1 MSSTAT
7 SDSRRRQRDEDGD
20 RGPEE
25 RPQQRPRLEDE
36 TLVEHD
42 AEQVV
47 RDSAFYR
54 DDGDCILRV
63 QDTLFKVHRHLLNYE
78 SSAFNGLFSLPR
90 GPEGKIEGDHDSTP
104 VILSG
109 DTPDQVRAFFG
120 YAYASPL
127 ELQYAR
133 ISSRAIDQL
142 LDTLKFTHKYGLEL
156 FEKWAAQAI
165 THICTQRDLLK
176 TCGPELYVALLEM
189 DQLCRLPGVKPAIRK
204 RWVSRLRHDDPALTL
219 AHALD
224 AADHL
229 RFRDLQGDLYHLQ
242 LQRLDMP
249 SADIPGAQAAP
260 PLPTELSD
268 VHKLRLLTGYRSLL
282 FSWTRISATPMA
294 LVGSRSCVMG
304 PGYHQAHCVSEWN
317 ILWDVAV
324 HTNISASDSVRGDL
338 IKNLEA
344 LQTSLVPQCRAL
356 NCSVATEVATR
367 ALPDL
372 IKTVKTSMADHFLG
386 PEAEAP
392 TS

>member
-7 SDSRRRQRDEDGD
+7 NDSRRRQRDEDGD

-63 QDTLFKVHRHLLNYE
+63 QDTLFKVHRHLLNHE

-90 GPEGKIEGDHDSTP
+90 GPEGKIEGAHDSTP

-120 YAYASPL
+120 YAYSSPL

-142 LDTLKFTHKYGLEL
+142 LDTLKFTHKYGLES
-156 FEKWAAQAI
+156 FERWAAQAI
-165 THICTQRDLLK
+165 THICTERGLLK

-189 DQLCRLPGVKPAIRK
+189 DQLSLVN
-204 RWVSRLRHDDPALTL
+204 RLRHDDPALTL

-224 AADHL
+224 TADHC
-229 RFRDLQGDLYHLQ
+229 DLYHLQ

-249 SADIPGAQAAP
+249 SADLPGAEAAP
-260 PLPTELSD
+260 PLPAELSD

-294 LVGSRSCVMG
+294 LVGSRSCRMG
-304 PGYHQAHCVSEWN
+304 PDYHQAHCVSEWN
-317 ILWDVAV
+317 VLWSAAV
-324 HTNISASDSVRGDL
+324 HTDISASDSLRGDL

-344 LQTSLVPQCRAL
+344 LQTSLVPHCRAL

-392 TS
+392 TV